1 MTVAIHCS
9 TVEASLR
16 EQEHLTEAIL
26 RSKIE
31 ATPHHGDEVVV
42 SRLTNCS
49 ENIFQTLFESDNLI
63 PCISRV
69 VEAECEVQPKWANG
83 AVLLAPLMHED
94 LSGKDIELRNFH
106 VVHYR
111 RDVTLIKQ
119 ALAKIPKRQD
129 RPKENEERDA
139 KISRKG
145 GMSDVVSC
153 SVGNRASFGSFDFV
167 IVQETLPDHQSDS
180 PTRPIDRPRFDQT
193 DPDLTRPTWP
203 DRSTRLTRPT

>member
-63 PCISRV
+63 PFLAS
-69 VEAECEVQPKWANG
+69 
-83 AVLLAPLMHED
+83 AVSLRQNVKCSQSGLMELFCLLL
-94 LSGKDIELRNFH
+94 
-106 VVHYR
+106 
-111 RDVTLIKQ
+111 
-119 ALAKIPKRQD
+119 
-129 RPKENEERDA
+129 
-139 KISRKG
+139 
-145 GMSDVVSC
+145 
-153 SVGNRASFGSFDFV
+153 
-167 IVQETLPDHQSDS
+167 
-180 PTRPIDRPRFDQT
+180 
-193 DPDLTRPTWP
+193 
-203 DRSTRLTRPT
+203 

>member
-9 TVEASLR
+9 TVEANLR
-16 EQEHLTEAIL
+16 EQEHLTEAIP

-106 VVHYR
+106 VVH
-111 RDVTLIKQ
+111 
-119 ALAKIPKRQD
+119 
-129 RPKENEERDA
+129 
-139 KISRKG
+139 
-145 GMSDVVSC
+145 
-153 SVGNRASFGSFDFV
+153 
-167 IVQETLPDHQSDS
+167 
-180 PTRPIDRPRFDQT
+180 
-193 DPDLTRPTWP
+193 
-203 DRSTRLTRPT
+203 